1 MAEMSGADAIV
12 ESLVLHGVDTV
23 FGLPGVQ
30 MYGLFDAFARR
41 SDRIRV
47 INARHE
53 QTVAYMAMGYAYAT
67 GKPAVFAVV
76 PGPGVLNTM
85 AALCTAQAVNVRVLC
100 LAGQVPSASIGK
112 ARGALHEI
120 PDQLGTIRSLLKWAQ
135 RIEHPTQASDLVA
148 LAFREMSSGRPGPV
162 ALEISPDQLTAVA
175 DVTLQAPLPPP
186 AAVVP
191 DPARIAAIADMLNA
205 SAAPM
210 LMVGGGA
217 LNASREVRE
226 LAEKLGA
233 PVLSNR
239 AGRGVM
245 DDRHPLSVNVASA
258 WPLWRGTD
266 AILGLGTRMDLARYG
281 GIPSGMRSARVDIDP
296 AEMRRLPVDI
306 GVVADAA
313 AAAAALLPLV
323 HERSDGGR
331 AGASATAKAGQRE
344 DVQSIQPQVSFV
356 DAIRESIPDD
366 AIFVDE
372 MTQVGYAAAMAFPA
386 FSPRTYITQ
395 GYSGTLGAGFP
406 TALGVKVGQPGKVVV
421 SVTGDG
427 GFLFAG
433 AELATA
439 RHHGIDLITV
449 LVNNHAYYNV
459 MRDQRRL
466 FDGRDSGSSI
476 TNPDF
481 QLFAA
486 SFGVPS
492 WQVKDASGLR
502 TALTEA
508 VSSGGP
514 ALIEVVVE
522 FASEP
527 VPFFRPP
534 AD

>member
-1 MAEMSGADAIV
+1 MAEMTGADAIV
-12 ESLVLHGVDTV
+12 ESLIRHGVDTV

-30 MYGLFDAFARR
+30 MYGLFDAFARNK
-41 SDRIRV
+41 DTIRV

-53 QTVAYMAMGYAYAT
+53 QTVAYMAMGYSYAT
-67 GKPAVFAVV
+67 GKPAVFSVV

-85 AALCTAQAVNVRVLC
+85 AALCTAQAVNVPILC
-100 LAGQVPSASIGK
+100 LAGQVPSASIGRG
-112 ARGALHEI
+112 RGALHEI

-148 LAFREMSSGRPGPV
+148 LAFREMASGRPGPV
-162 ALEISPDQLTAVA
+162 ALEIAPDQLTAVA
-175 DVTLQAPLPPP
+175 EVTIQDPLPPP

-191 DPARIAAIADMLNA
+191 DPAGIAAIAELLNKA
-205 SAAPM
+205 QAPM

-217 LNASREVRE
+217 LNAAKEIRA

-233 PVLSNR
+233 PVLANR

-258 WPLWRGTD
+258 WPLWEGTD
-266 AILGLGTRMDLARYG
+266 AIVGFGTRMDVQRYG
-281 GIPSGMRSARVDIDP
+281 GFAPGQASARIDIDP
-296 AEMRRLPVDI
+296 AEMRRLRVDV
-306 GVVADAA
+306 GVVADSA

-323 HERSDGGR
+323 HERADGGR
-331 AGASATAKAGQRE
+331 TGAAATAKAGQRE
-344 DVQSIQPQVSFV
+344 DVQAIQPQVSLV
-356 DAIRESIPDD
+356 DAIRQSIPDD

-386 FSPRTYITQ
+386 FAPRTYITQ

-406 TALGVKVGQPGKVVV
+406 TALGVKVGAPDKVVV
-421 SVTGDG
+421 SITGDG

-439 RHHGIDLITV
+439 RHHDIDLITV
-449 LVNNHAYYNV
+449 LINNHAYYNV
-459 MRDQRRL
+459 MRDQRRIY
-466 FDGRDSGSSI
+466 DGRDSGSSI

-481 QLFAA
+481 QQFAA

-492 WQVKDASGLR
+492 WQVRDAAGLR
-502 TALTEA
+502 DALAEA
-508 VSSGGP
+508 VAAGGP
-514 ALIEVVVE
+514 ALIEVVIE
-522 FASEP
+522 FDTEP
-527 VPFFRPP
+527 SPFFRPP
-534 AD
+534 AR

>member
-1 MAEMSGADAIV
+1 MSEMSGADAIV
-12 ESLVLHGVDTV
+12 QSLIRHGVDTV

-30 MYGLFDAFARR
+30 MYGLFDAFARN

-67 GKPAVFAVV
+67 GKPAVFSVV

-85 AALCTAQAVNVRVLC
+85 AALCTAQAVNVQILC
-100 LAGQVPSASIGK
+100 LAGQVPSESIGK
-112 ARGALHEI
+112 GRGALHEI

-148 LAFREMSSGRPGPV
+148 LAFREMASGRPGPV
-162 ALEISPDQLTAVA
+162 ALEIAPDQLTATA
-175 DVTLQAPLPPP
+175 DVTIQDPLPLP
-186 AAVVP
+186 ASVVP
-191 DPARIAAIADMLNA
+191 DPAAIARIADLLNA
-205 SAAPM
+205 SSAPL

-217 LNASREVRE
+217 LNASREIRE

-233 PVLSNR
+233 PVLANR

-245 DDRHPLSVNVASA
+245 DDRHPLSVNVASV
-258 WPLWRGTD
+258 WPLWAETD
-266 AILGLGTRMDLARYG
+266 AIVGFGTRMDVQRYG
-281 GIPSGMRSARVDIDP
+281 GLAGKSSARVDIDP
-296 AEMRRLPVDI
+296 AEMRRLAVDI
-306 GVVADAA
+306 GVVADSA

-323 HERSDGGR
+323 RERADGGR
-331 AGASATAKAGQRE
+331 AAASATAKAGQRE
-344 DVQSIQPQVSFV
+344 DVQAIQPQVSFV
-356 DAIRESIPDD
+356 DAIRQSIPDD

-372 MTQVGYAAAMAFPA
+372 MTQVGYAAATAFPA

-406 TALGVKVGQPGKVVV
+406 TALGVKVGQPDKVVV
-421 SVTGDG
+421 SITGDG
-427 GFLFAG
+427 GFLFA
-433 AELATA
+433 ATELATA

-449 LVNNHAYYNV
+449 LINNHAYYNV
-459 MRDQRRL
+459 MRDQRRIY
-466 FDGRDSGSSI
+466 DGRDSGSSI

-481 QLFAA
+481 QQFAA

-492 WQVKDASGLR
+492 WQVKDAAGLR
-502 TALTEA
+502 SALTEA
-508 VSSGGP
+508 VAAGGA

-522 FASEP
+522 FGTEP
-527 VPFFRPP
+527 SPFFRPP
-534 AD
+534 QA